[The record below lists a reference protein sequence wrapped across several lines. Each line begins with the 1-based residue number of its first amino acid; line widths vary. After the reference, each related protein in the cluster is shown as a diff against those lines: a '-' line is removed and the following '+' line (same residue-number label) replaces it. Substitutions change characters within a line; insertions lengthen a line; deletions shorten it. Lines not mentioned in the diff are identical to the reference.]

1 MASSRRGS
9 NRWWPSGYSAGYN
22 AGVAQPIYG
31 TLIEQLRR
39 DHLHSRDIAAV
50 LESLR
55 RRLAKEE
62 IPFAVIG
69 ALALR
74 YYGYIRHTEDIDILT
89 TREGLDRLHATLVGR
104 GLASRGPGLRKR
116 LLETE
121 HQVNIV
127 VVTSG
132 EHAGS
137 SESPV
142 EYPQPDSTSFVDV
155 AGLRLPTLEALI
167 EFKIASGVWGH
178 RVQDL
183 ADVQRLIRINGLT
196 ETFADPIA
204 PTLREKFLDLLRE
217 ARLERDLE

>member
-1 MASSRRGS
+1 M
-9 NRWWPSGYSAGYN
+9 
-22 AGVAQPIYG
+22 AQPING

-39 DHLHSRDIAAV
+39 DHIHSRDIAVV

-55 RRLAKEE
+55 RRLAQEG

-74 YYGYIRHTEDIDILT
+74 YYGYVRHTEDIDILT
-89 TREGLDRLHATLVGR
+89 TREGLDRIHATLVGQ
-104 GLASRGPGLRKR
+104 GLVPRGPGLRKSLR
-116 LLETE
+116 EVD
-121 HQVNIV
+121 HQVNID

-137 SESPV
+137 PESPV
-142 EYPQPDSTSFVDV
+142 EYPPPDSAAFVDV

-167 EFKIASGVWGH
+167 QFKIASGVWGH
-178 RVQDL
+178 RAQDL
-183 ADVQRLIRINGLT
+183 ADVQRLIRINGLS
-196 ETFADPIA
+196 EAFADRIA

-217 ARLERDLE
+217 SRLERDLE

>member
-1 MASSRRGS
+1 MART
-9 NRWWPSGYSAGYN
+9 
-22 AGVAQPIYG
+22 IHG

-39 DHLHSRDIAAV
+39 DQVHSRDIATA

-55 RRLAKEE
+55 RRLSEE
-62 IPFAVIG
+62 GISFAVIG

-74 YYGYIRHTEDIDILT
+74 HYGYVRLTEDIDILLT
-89 TREGLDRLHATLVGR
+89 PEGLEKLHATLVGK
-104 GLASRGPGLRKR
+104 GLVPRGPGLRKSLR
-116 LLETE
+116 EAELE
-121 HQVNIV
+121 VNID

-142 EYPQPDSTSFVDV
+142 VYPPPDSSAFTDV
-155 AGLRLPTLEALI
+155 SGLRLPTLQSLA

-178 RVQDL
+178 RTQDL

-196 ETFADPIA
+196 EVFADRLSA
-204 PTLREKFLDLLRE
+204 PLRETFLDLLRE
-217 ARLERDLE
+217 SRLERELE